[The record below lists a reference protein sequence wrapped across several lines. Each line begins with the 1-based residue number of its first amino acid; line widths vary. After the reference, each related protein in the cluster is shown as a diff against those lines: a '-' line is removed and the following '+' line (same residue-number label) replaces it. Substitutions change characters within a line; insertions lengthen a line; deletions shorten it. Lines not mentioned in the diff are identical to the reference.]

1 MTDLTRYEDPFRPPH
16 EKWAVATWAVSGL
29 ASIGLYFWSLYPA
42 PIFLGFAALCMVMAC
57 LRLMPVMELTARARA
72 MRGMD
77 KSFISRKELIEI
89 ARKEPD
95 TLVLGYGFSWTQ
107 KHAQLAHTLRQHDP
121 ERLVPRDT
129 KMVGHRWIHGLGLED
144 EKVVRMPFAHA
155 GVHTIIIG
163 TTGAGKTRM
172 FDMLIAQYI
181 AAGYSVII
189 LDPKGDQDMCDSA
202 RAGAREL
209 KDEDIVYF
217 HPAFPE
223 RSHRIDPLANFNR
236 PTELATRIASLI
248 ASESNSDPFT
258 AFSMMAL
265 NKLAEG
271 LLFVHARPSLVLL
284 RRMLENGMTGLLIK
298 VLETH
303 FENVRP
309 SRDSAGRE
317 LPHGWTSESRPYL
330 ASAKI
335 KSEDDKATAMIQ
347 YYRDHIVAYHPNP
360 IVEGLISS
368 FEHDSTHFGKMVTS
382 LMPVLIMLTS
392 GAMGGLLSPDYEDPD
407 DERPIT
413 NFKKVTQS
421 GRCCYIG
428 LDSLSDS
435 MVASC
440 IGALFLSDITAVAGD
455 RYNFG
460 ETGPDAAKPPK
471 IAVFVD
477 EVAEIMNAPLVQLLN
492 KGRGAGFT
500 MYLATQAVSDITV
513 RLGSVD
519 HTYQALGNTNNLIAL
534 RCNDYGT
541 QEYIS
546 QQLGEVS
553 VASVSITQASS
564 TDADNPLN
572 FRGSVA
578 EKLER
583 EDKPLLSP
591 DILGSLPDLEGVAK
605 ISGGRVIKWRTPILT

>member
-1 MTDLTRYEDPFRPPH
+1 MTDLTRYEDPFRPPY
-16 EKWAVATWAVSGL
+16 EKWAVGCWTICALVSI
-29 ASIGLYFWSLYPA
+29 ALYFLSSYPA
-42 PIFLGFAALCMVMAC
+42 PIFLAFGGLCMVMAAT
-57 LRLMPVMELTARARA
+57 RLLPVVELLSRARA
-72 MRGMD
+72 IDGIG
-77 KSFISRKELIEI
+77 KTFISRSELIEI
-89 ARKEPD
+89 ARREPD

-107 KHAQLAHTLRQHDP
+107 QHAQLAYTLQQHGT
-121 ERLVPRDT
+121 ERLAPREDSH
-129 KMVGHRWIHGLGLED
+129 VGHRWIHGLGVED
-144 EKVVRMPFAHA
+144 ERPVRMPFAHA

-172 FDMLIAQYI
+172 FDLLIAQYI

-189 LDPKGDQDMCDSA
+189 LDPKGDADMCESA
-202 RAGAREL
+202 RNGAREL
-209 KDEDIVYF
+209 QDRDIAYF

-236 PTELATRIASLI
+236 TTELATRIASLI

-265 NKLAEG
+265 NKLAEA
-271 LLFVHARPSLVLL
+271 LIFVHSRPSLVLL
-284 RRMLENGMTGLLIK
+284 RRLLENGMTGLLIK

-309 SRDSAGRE
+309 SRDASGRE
-317 LPHGWTSESRPYL
+317 LPNGWEAEAR
-330 ASAKI
+330 AFINSAKN
-335 KSEDDKATAMIQ
+335 KGDEGKAAGLIQ
-347 YYRDHIVAYHPNP
+347 YYRDHIVGEHPNAT
-360 IVEGLISS
+360 VEGLISS
-368 FEHDSTHFGKMVTS
+368 FEHDATHFGKMVTS

-392 GAMGGLLSPDYEDPD
+392 GPMADLLSPDYEDPD

-413 NFKKVTQS
+413 NFKKITRDGGVA
-421 GRCCYIG
+421 YIG

-440 IGALFLSDITAVAGD
+440 VGALFLSDITAVAGD
-455 RYNFG
+455 RYNFSEEG
-460 ETGPDAAKPPK
+460 DAEPPK

-500 MYLATQAVSDITV
+500 MFLATQTISDITV
-513 RLGSVD
+513 RLGSLD

-546 QQLGEVS
+546 KQLGEV
-553 VASVSITQASS
+553 AITSVSITQASG
-564 TDADNPLN
+564 TDAEMPLN
-572 FRGSVA
+572 FRGTVA

-583 EDKPLLSP
+583 EDKPLIGP
-591 DILGSLPDLEGVAK
+591 DLVGAFPDLEGIAK
-605 ISGGRVIKWRTPILT
+605 ISGGRVVKWRTPILQ